1 MIKAQDL
8 LMRMTKQLHNS
19 INLCIVFLT
28 IADCKMRHPMYCREL
43 EVLFWYVDCLFI
55 VLLLPED
62 LELITYLVPDHQS
75 GLLRHGGNINSNLS
89 SREIP

>member
-1 MIKAQDL
+1 
-8 LMRMTKQLHNS
+8 
-19 INLCIVFLT
+19 
-28 IADCKMRHPMYCREL
+28 MYCREL